1 MNFDSIFKPNKTP
14 AGIINER
21 AFGGTYFKDMY
32 SGIMVSG
39 IVIAGKNLIFYVLKN
54 WPLP

>member
-21 AFGGTYFKDMY
+21 AFGGTYFKDIY

-39 IVIAGKNLIFYVLKN
+39 IVIVGKNLIFYVLKN
-54 WPLP
+54 